1 MTHHA
6 AEPAGETFPS
16 DGYCRA
22 AWAGVCRSQA
32 VIEFDMT
39 GVVTWANGRFL
50 DLVGYDLARL
60 AGRHH
65 RILCEAEYAASA
77 EYQQLW
83 DRLRRG
89 EFDQGTFARRR
100 ADGAE
105 IWLQATYNPIFD
117 AGGTARRVLK
127 IATDI
132 TRQVMLERELQHRGV
147 ALQETMAELGRV
159 VSDIS
164 AIARQTNLLALNA
177 TIEAARAGE
186 AGRGFAVVAAEVK
199 KLSADTQAA
208 TRRAGTMMD
217 AQGRYTA

>member
-1 MTHHA
+1 MTHRPVH
-6 AEPAGETFPS
+6 PVETSPS
-16 DGYCRA
+16 DAYCRA
-22 AWAGVCRSQA
+22 AWDGVCRSQA

-39 GVVTWANGRFL
+39 GIVTWANPRFL
-50 DLVGYDLARL
+50 DLVGYDLPRL
-60 AGRHH
+60 AGQHH
-65 RILCEAEYAASA
+65 RILCEDAYAASPA
-77 EYQQLW
+77 YQQLW

-89 EFDQGTFARRR
+89 EFDQGAFARRR
-100 ADGAE
+100 ADGTE

-117 AGGTARRVLK
+117 TAGVARRVLK

-132 TRQVMLERELQHRGV
+132 TRQAMLERELQDRGV
-147 ALQETMAELGRV
+147 ALGETMAELGRV

-177 TIEAARAGE
+177 AIEAARAGE

-208 TRRAGTMMD
+208 TRRAGTMMA
-217 AQGRYTA
+217 AQGRQVA